1 MADLVYYMM
10 FTMLGLGLGEKGN
23 LKGIVLITC
32 DMTEYI
38 AFDIICDITCAIVHD
53 MIYYT

>member
-32 DMTEYI
+32 DMTEFVCKCVL
-38 AFDIICDITCAIVHD
+38 ALLMLE
-53 MIYYT
+53 MILFGF